1 MYILTI
7 WNCCN
12 VPLDHCLFQVK
23 NDKRM
28 FFEKVY
34 RLQVGE
40 LKTRNHIRT
49 PIQFEINSNLTFAEI
64 ERETDDLPSSLENIS
79 FYKLEC
85 FFEREFEINFNL
97 TSTYLRWNA
106 FEGSFKMQN
115 IPNSVLSLATKTWY
129 WTSEQ
134 ASHAF

>member
-1 MYILTI
+1 M
-7 WNCCN
+7 
-12 VPLDHCLFQVK
+12 
-23 NDKRM
+23 
-28 FFEKVY
+28 
-34 RLQVGE
+34 
-40 LKTRNHIRT
+40 
-49 PIQFEINSNLTFAEI
+49 TFAEI

-97 TSTYLRWNA
+97 TSTYLKWNA
-106 FEGSFKMQN
+106 FEGRFKMQN

-134 ASHAF
+134 ASHAFLAFGEMGHGVGNMVNETMGKN